1 MANTQ
6 IVGAPKSYDLSKLN
20 AWIKEKERLLGPL
33 IEIGDGGAV
42 TAARFDLDKPRLK
55 TGFAFVSLKV
65 GGACVSPG
73 GVTSAG
79 QGDAYITGV
88 LKPVCL
94 WR

>member
-6 IVGAPKSYDLSKLN
+6 IVGAPKSYGLDKLN

-55 TGFAFVSLKV
+55 TGFAFVSLK
-65 GGACVSPG
+65 
-73 GVTSAG
+73 
-79 QGDAYITGV
+79 GDAYITGV